1 MAFGLD
7 DLDEEELAQFK
18 EHKKVRVF
26 FQGIN
31 ALLVSLT
38 LIIGT
43 VEVAENLESQYQM
56 DFEAILSDA
65 RSLKMNLM
73 GLNDQLNSLLDLEA
87 EKFLCEDIDLLY
99 DGIINQEGFEQSDQF
114 TIETVLKAAHDKASN
129 DIQC

>member
-73 GLNDQLNSLLDLEA
+73 GLNDQLNSLLDIEA
-87 EKFLCEDIDLLY
+87 EKFLCEDIDLIY
-99 DGIINQEGFEQSDQF
+99 DGTINREGFEQSDQF
-114 TIETVLKAAHDKASN
+114 TIETVLKAARDKASN

>member
-73 GLNDQLNSLLDLEA
+73 GLNDQLNSLLDIEA
-87 EKFLCEDIDLLY
+87 EKFLCEDIDLIY
-99 DGIINQEGFEQSDQF
+99 DGTINREGFEQSDSF
-114 TIETVLKAAHDKASN
+114 TIETVLKAARDKASN

>member
-73 GLNDQLNSLLDLEA
+73 GLNDQLNSLLEFDA
-87 EKFLCEDIDLLY
+87 EKFLCEDIDLIY
-99 DGIINQEGFEQSDQF
+99 DGIVEQEGFEQPDQF
-114 TIETVLKAAHDKASN
+114 TTETVL
-129 DIQC
+129 

>member
-73 GLNDQLNSLLDLEA
+73 GLNDQLNSLLDFEA
-87 EKFLCEDIDLLY
+87 EKFLCDDIDLIY
-99 DGIINQEGFEQSDQF
+99 DGIVNQEGFEQSDQF